1 METEDKAKAVAS
13 VSGSKFVQ
21 FLAAL
26 ETVEFSRSIWKK
38 RLNLTDSSKYTE
50 AKQIA
55 RQETFLPKTDAT
67 TFALP
72 SVSILIL

>member
-55 RQETFLPKTDAT
+55 RQETFLPQTDAT